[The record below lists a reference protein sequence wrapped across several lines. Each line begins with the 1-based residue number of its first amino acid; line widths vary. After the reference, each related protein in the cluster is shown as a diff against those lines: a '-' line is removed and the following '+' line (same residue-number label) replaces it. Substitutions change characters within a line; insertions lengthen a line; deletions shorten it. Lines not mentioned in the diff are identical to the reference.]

1 MSSATKLT
9 PDNIS
14 FKIGKKIDI
23 NSIEELELSSLGFI
37 DATSSFSR
45 LKCLKKLDLSSNRF
59 QLIRNIKGL
68 FDLPVIEDLNLTGNP
83 VSKQTNYRLIVIQ
96 NLPTLLILDEKKI
109 TVTERNQ
116 AREFDVNQVVKD
128 PLKKNIDIDEEK
140 DDEEKDDEEKV
151 VEKKQEDNKQTVNKI
166 KHDESVEEVS
176 KKLDE
181 DLLFG
186 TKSNQK
192 KKLIFED
199 DEEISLDSVDLS
211 KLEKKPIEKPT
222 KKSILFTED
231 DGEDNLFDFKA
242 DKTKSKKPLNL
253 QLDDDLFGDDNGND
267 SKLSSDFDIS
277 SYINSQKSRAKS
289 SLFDD

>member
-14 FKIGKKIDI
+14 FKVGKKIDI

-83 VSKQTNYRLIVIQ
+83 VTKQSNYRLIIIQ

-109 TVTERNQ
+109 TATERNQ
-116 AREFDVNQVVKD
+116 AREFDSNQTVKD
-128 PLKKNIDIDEEK
+128 PLKKNVGNDVDNEEEEEEEK
-140 DDEEKDDEEKV
+140 I
-151 VEKKQEDNKQTVNKI
+151 VEKKKEENKQTVNKV
-166 KHDESVEEVS
+166 KYDESVEEVS

-211 KLEKKPIEKPT
+211 KLEKKPVEKPT
-222 KKSILFTED
+222 KKSILFTNDNDTD
-231 DGEDNLFDFKA
+231 DNDLFKSS
-242 DKTKSKKPLNL
+242 KTKTKKPYN
-253 QLDDDLFGDDNGND
+253 LDDDLFGDDNGND

-277 SYINSQKSRAKS
+277 SYINSQKSRTKS

>member
-59 QLIRNIKGL
+59 QLIRNVKGL

-83 VSKQTNYRLIVIQ
+83 VTKQSNYRLIVIQ

-109 TVTERNQ
+109 TATERNQ
-116 AREFDVNQVVKD
+116 AREFDSNQVVKD
-128 PLKKNIDIDEEK
+128 PLKKNVDNDNDDEDEEK
-140 DDEEKDDEEKV
+140 EEEKV
-151 VEKKQEDNKQTVNKI
+151 LEKKQEDNKQAVNKV
-166 KHDESVEEVS
+166 KQHDESVEEVS

-211 KLEKKPIEKPT
+211 KLEKKPVEKPT
-222 KKSILFTED
+222 KKSILFTDDD
-231 DGEDNLFDFKA
+231 DGDDDLF
-242 DKTKSKKPLNL
+242 KTSKTTTTTKKPIN
-253 QLDDDLFGDDNGND
+253 LDDDLFGDDNGND

>member
-83 VSKQTNYRLIVIQ
+83 VTKQNNYRLIVIQ

-109 TVTERNQ
+109 TATERNQ
-116 AREFDVNQVVKD
+116 AREFDSNQVAKD
-128 PLKKNIDIDEEK
+128 PLKKNVDSEE
-140 DDEEKDDEEKV
+140 EEEEQEQKEQKEEKV
-151 VEKKQEDNKQTVNKI
+151 EKVIEKKQQTV

-211 KLEKKPIEKPT
+211 KLEKKPVEKPT
-222 KKSILFTED
+222 KKSILFQSDDED
-231 DGEDNLFDFKA
+231 DDLFKSTDN
-242 DKTKSKKPLNL
+242 KTKTKKPINL
-253 QLDDDLFGDDNGND
+253 DDDDLFGDNSGKD

>member
-83 VSKQTNYRLIVIQ
+83 VTKQSSYRLIVIQ

-109 TVTERNQ
+109 TATERNQ
-116 AREFDVNQVVKD
+116 AKEFDSNQVVKD
-128 PLKKNIDIDEEK
+128 PLKKNIDNEE
-140 DDEEKDDEEKV
+140 EEEEEEEQQQKVEKV
-151 VEKKQEDNKQTVNKI
+151 EKVIEKKQQTV
-166 KHDESVEEVS
+166 KHDDESVEEVS

-192 KKLIFED
+192 KKLVFED

-211 KLEKKPIEKPT
+211 KLEKKPVEKST
-222 KKSILFTED
+222 KKSNLFVSDDED
-231 DGEDNLFDFKA
+231 DDLFKSIDNNKA
-242 DKTKSKKPLNL
+242 KTRKPINL
-253 QLDDDLFGDDNGND
+253 DDDDLFGDDSGKD

>member
-45 LKCLKKLDLSSNRF
+45 LKCLKKLDLSLNRF
-59 QLIRNIKGL
+59 QLIRNVKGL

-83 VSKQTNYRLIVIQ
+83 VTKQSNYRLIVIQ
-96 NLPTLLILDEKKI
+96 NLPTLLVLDEKKI
-109 TVTERNQ
+109 TATERNQ
-116 AREFDVNQVVKD
+116 AREFDSNQVVKD
-128 PLKKNIDIDEEK
+128 PLKKNLDNDDDDDDEDEEK
-140 DDEEKDDEEKV
+140 EEKV
-151 VEKKQEDNKQTVNKI
+151 LEKKQEDNKQAVNKV
-166 KHDESVEEVS
+166 KQHDDSVEEVS

-211 KLEKKPIEKPT
+211 KLEKKPVEKPT
-222 KKSILFTED
+222 KKSILFTDD
-231 DGEDNLFDFKA
+231 DGDDDLF
-242 DKTKSKKPLNL
+242 KTSKTTTTTKKPIN
-253 QLDDDLFGDDNGND
+253 LDDDLFGDDNGND

>member
-83 VSKQTNYRLIVIQ
+83 VTKQNSYRLIVIQ

-109 TVTERNQ
+109 TATERNQ
-116 AREFDVNQVVKD
+116 AKEFDSNQVVKD
-128 PLKKNIDIDEEK
+128 PLKKNVDNEE
-140 DDEEKDDEEKV
+140 EEEEEEQKVEKV
-151 VEKKQEDNKQTVNKI
+151 EKVIEKKQQTVKHD
-166 KHDESVEEVS
+166 HDESVEEVS

-211 KLEKKPIEKPT
+211 KLEKKPVEKPT
-222 KKSILFTED
+222 KKSILFQSDDED
-231 DGEDNLFDFKA
+231 DDDLFKSI
-242 DKTKSKKPLNL
+242 DKTKTKKPINL
-253 QLDDDLFGDDNGND
+253 DDDDLFGDNSGKD